1 MKFLIP
7 HGFKAAKHVLLPEL
21 SVVLALFGRARRP
34 GVSRWLSSLHGT
46 PGRQP
51 YLESTF
57 P

>member
-7 HGFKAAKHVLLPEL
+7 HGFKAAKHVLLPNL
-21 SVVLALFGRARRP
+21 SVALALFARARRP
-34 GVSRWLSSLHGT
+34 GVSHWLSYLHGT